1 MVRYMISMIAVAAL
15 LLWSVAPAFAAE
27 IQGAD
32 AEKELKKFQ
41 GSWVMVSGEM
51 DGKKIADEHLKK
63 SKIKYDGSKV
73 ELVLPNQ
80 SSETIFSDIV
90 KLDATKKPN
99 EVHKFRKNGPSAGKT
114 VVAIYEFEGDDQY
127 KIAFDP
133 AGKTKLK
140 EFVTKEGT
148 GHVRNTWK
156 RVKQ

>member
-1 MVRYMISMIAVAAL
+1 MCYKVASFAVAIMV
-15 LLWSVAPAFAAE
+15 LWAFGPLFAAE

-32 AEKELKKFQ
+32 AQKELKKFQ
-41 GSWVMVSGEM
+41 GSWVMVSGEK

-63 SKIKYDGSKV
+63 SKIKYDGAKV

-80 SSETIFSDIV
+80 ASETIFSDIV
-90 KLDATKKPN
+90 KIDTTKNPK

-114 VVAIYEFEGDDQY
+114 VVAIYEFERDDQY

-133 AGKTKLK
+133 AGKTNLR
-140 EFVTKEGT
+140 EFATKPGT
-148 GHVRNTWK
+148 GHVWNTWK